1 MSKKGIYGESYKP
14 VSQEEKESKELTR
27 KELKEQSTR
36 NQRIQLLGKLLKEA
50 RAENQTLKRKLREAE
65 ARVTKQVATEAELA
79 RLRRTLSHRR

>member
-1 MSKKGIYGESYKP
+1 MNRKDIYAESYKP

-50 RAENQTLKRKLREAE
+50 RTENETLKRRLREAE
-65 ARVTKQVATEAELA
+65 ARVTKQQATEAELA
-79 RLRRTLSHRR
+79 RLRRTLKQRR